1 LPMRPPA
8 KKGNDEQGRDARAG
22 DDRRHPCQA
31 SALP

>member
-1 LPMRPPA
+1 VSDPFRAIDSLPS
-8 KKGNDEQGRDARAG
+8 D